1 MSTQDLITADDDVR
15 GGIKGSNPVWGRY
28 APMSFPNWA
37 AKFFVDA
44 MWLRKEILECKSA
57 LAS

>member
-1 MSTQDLITADDDVR
+1 MSAQDIDADDADVR
-15 GGIKGSNPVWGRY
+15 GGIKGSQPVWGRY
-28 APMSFPNWA
+28 APMSYPNWA

-44 MWLRKEILECKSA
+44 MWLRRE